1 MKHESRKKLPRF
13 KKIKKWRW
21 IAFWIDSTFPLKSIQ
36 KRWSFPL
43 QMYWEKRLPPI
54 RGFWV
59 AVFKANQITRVSSL
73 ENICFFLWKI
83 LVTSYP
89 WVEGHFSH
97 SWLLPLLYPK
107 FPTKI
112 HKIVLDTP
120 LHIHQ
125 LIGIL
130 THEEY
135 IIFRGVLII
144 SCYDKE
150 SGIKSCFGWK
160 IYFCFLCH
168 DNMTGL
174 LSTLYITKMTSPSSD
189 YQYGKIWTCE
199 RYQHDQTSNR
209 YGKIIKV
216 GKIWAW
222 GGSHGVIY

>member
-1 MKHESRKKLPRF
+1 MVLPTADVLGKEAAAHSRLLGRCVQGQPNNRSKLF
-13 KKIKKWRW
+13 GDHL
-21 IAFWIDSTFPLKSIQ
+21 F
-36 KRWSFPL
+36 
-43 QMYWEKRLPPI
+43 
-54 RGFWV
+54 
-59 AVFKANQITRVSSL
+59 
-73 ENICFFLWKI
+73 FFLVKDIGNLISLSWRPLFTLMTTSSTLPNIYDKNPQNSFWHSFTHPSIHGNHDSWKI
-83 LVTSYP
+83 Y
-89 WVEGHFSH
+89 HFQRCTYH
-97 SWLLPLLYPK
+97 L
-107 FPTKI
+107 
-112 HKIVLDTP
+112 
-120 LHIHQ
+120 
-125 LIGIL
+125 
-130 THEEY
+130 
-135 IIFRGVLII
+135 

-150 SGIKSCFGWK
+150 GGIKSCVGCK

>member
-1 MKHESRKKLPRF
+1 MQRIRISGFSFIVFLWSESIL
-13 KKIKKWRW
+13 
-21 IAFWIDSTFPLKSIQ
+21 
-36 KRWSFPL
+36 
-43 QMYWEKRLPPI
+43 
-54 RGFWV
+54 
-59 AVFKANQITRVSSL
+59 SSL
-73 ENICFFLWKI
+73 CRYQNLKKNFI
-83 LVTSYP
+83 YNAAN
-89 WVEGHFSH
+89 
-97 SWLLPLLYPK
+97 
-107 FPTKI
+107 
-112 HKIVLDTP
+112 
-120 LHIHQ
+120 
-125 LIGIL
+125 
-130 THEEY
+130 EEY

-222 GGSHGVIY
+222 EGSHGVIYWYIDR